1 MVKINEVS
9 ELEVL
14 REVGVLS
21 LDSPPV
27 NALSAGIR
35 EGILEG
41 IGRAMGDEAVRAV
54 VLICAGRTFIA
65 GADIREF
72 GKVPKGPGLREVED
86 AIENACKPVIAAIH
100 GTALGGGLEVAL
112 CCHYRIATSTAYC
125 GLPEVN
131 LGLLPGAGGTQRLPR
146 VVGVEKALEM
156 VTSGMHVPAD
166 RCLEIGLLD
175 EVIKDGDLRAAALD
189 FAARIL
195 QEERGLRKIRD
206 SEELLLPARG
216 RSEIFSKF
224 RSKIARKTRG
234 FLAPEYNIRC
244 IEAAVEE
251 DFERGLEIEG
261 ELFRELLTDSQS
273 RAQRHVFF
281 AERQI
286 WKLPGIPRDTPRIP
300 IARVGVVGSGTMG
313 GGIAM
318 SFVNAGIPVHLMDTS
333 REALERGLS
342 VIQANY
348 ARSVSRGSLST
359 DEVEKRMALITGG
372 LDLDALAE
380 SDLIIEAV
388 FEDMDLKKEIFGK
401 LDRIAKKGAILA
413 SNTSALDIDEIARST
428 ARPEAVIG
436 LHFFSPANVMRL
448 IEVVRGADTAGEVI
462 ATSMDIAKKIGKNA
476 VLVGVCPGFVGNRI
490 LAARQ
495 VQANQLVAEGVM
507 PWDVDRV
514 LFDFGLPMGPFAMS
528 DLAGLDVGWRREMS
542 QGESLRDQLCEMG
555 RLGQKTGAG
564 YYDYDENRRA
574 TPSSLVEGLIR
585 KSASGQGGESREI
598 SDEEIEERCLY
609 PMINEGM
616 KILAEGMA
624 IRASDIDI
632 VWVNGYGWPA
642 YRGGPMF
649 YGEEVGFDLILFRLR
664 ELQEK
669 FGAAFKPASLLEEL
683 VAGKKKLRDL
693 GY

>member
-1 MVKINEVS
+1 
-9 ELEVL
+9 
-14 REVGVLS
+14 
-21 LDSPPV
+21 
-27 NALSAGIR
+27 
-35 EGILEG
+35 
-41 IGRAMGDEAVRAV
+41 
-54 VLICAGRTFIA
+54 
-65 GADIREF
+65 
-72 GKVPKGPGLREVED
+72 
-86 AIENACKPVIAAIH
+86 
-100 GTALGGGLEVAL
+100 
-112 CCHYRIATSTAYC
+112 
-125 GLPEVN
+125 
-131 LGLLPGAGGTQRLPR
+131 
-146 VVGVEKALEM
+146 
-156 VTSGMHVPAD
+156 
-166 RCLEIGLLD
+166 
-175 EVIKDGDLRAAALD
+175 
-189 FAARIL
+189 
-195 QEERGLRKIRD
+195 
-206 SEELLLPARG
+206 
-216 RSEIFSKF
+216 
-224 RSKIARKTRG
+224 
-234 FLAPEYNIRC
+234 
-244 IEAAVEE
+244 
-251 DFERGLEIEG
+251 
-261 ELFRELLTDSQS
+261 
-273 RAQRHVFF
+273 
-281 AERQI
+281 
-286 WKLPGIPRDTPRIP
+286 
-300 IARVGVVGSGTMG
+300 
-313 GGIAM
+313 M

-598 SDEEIEERCLY
+598 SDEEIE
-609 PMINEGM
+609 
-616 KILAEGMA
+616 
-624 IRASDIDI
+624 
-632 VWVNGYGWPA
+632 
-642 YRGGPMF
+642 
-649 YGEEVGFDLILFRLR
+649 
-664 ELQEK
+664 
-669 FGAAFKPASLLEEL
+669 
-683 VAGKKKLRDL
+683 
-693 GY
+693 